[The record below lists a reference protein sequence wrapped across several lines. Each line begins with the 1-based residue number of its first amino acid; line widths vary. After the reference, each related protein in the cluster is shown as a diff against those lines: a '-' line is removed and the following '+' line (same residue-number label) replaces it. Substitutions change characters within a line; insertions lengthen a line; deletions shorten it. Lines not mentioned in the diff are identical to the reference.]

1 MSSQTRS
8 ITYLISPL
16 ESPLCASARIVTSL
30 NGYFLILLLLLKVQ
44 PVGFLSFL
52 TVRQSVGYVL
62 LLQSL
67 AFFKQFSFDV
77 SESHLFKMCISYQV
91 DGMTVPKSQSLADF
105 LKQVMNC

>member
-67 AFFKQFSFDV
+67 AFFKQFPFDV
-77 SESHLFKMCISYQV
+77 SESHLFKCA
-91 DGMTVPKSQSLADF
+91 SLTR
-105 LKQVMNC
+105 LSV